1 MADYGEL
8 QDILMDS
15 FRQAYSGK
23 GKDRHARYSHF
34 NDQPIM
40 TIGRRYGIGFN
51 LGQAEKK
58 MQEADGMRSRGEF
71 AAFERE
77 LLGAIVYLASAV
89 MLVRERQSKGV
100 GNDIRGSEAD
110 VPGV

>member
-1 MADYGEL
+1 MANYDDL
-8 QDILMDS
+8 THIL
-15 FRQAYSGK
+15 FAALEQAEHGK
-23 GKDRHARYSHF
+23 GKERHAGDRDF
-34 NDQPIM
+34 VDQPIM

-58 MQEADGMRSRGEF
+58 MQEADGMLKRGEP

-77 LLGAIVYLASAV
+77 LLGAVVYLASAV

>member
-1 MADYGEL
+1 MSGYDGLKDVLIEAL
-8 QDILMDS
+8 I
-15 FRQAYSGK
+15 QAEHGK
-23 GKDRHARYSHF
+23 GKERHAGDLDF
-34 NDQPIM
+34 IDQPIM
-40 TIGRRYGIGFN
+40 TIGRNRGVGFN
-51 LGQAEKK
+51 LGQADKK
-58 MQEADGMRSRGEF
+58 TLEADGMLKRGEF

-110 VPGV
+110 VP